1 MAANVLSPFKARLSV
16 RVKGLVYLPEELL
29 VTIFQKQR
37 FSMLAVIGL
46 LGSLFTL
53 GDIWQEAAS
62 PNLSK
67 GKHKEEQASPLSL
80 SLRITNVF
88 LLPYLL
94 I

>member
-1 MAANVLSPFKARLSV
+1 
-16 RVKGLVYLPEELL
+16 
-29 VTIFQKQR
+29 
-37 FSMLAVIGL
+37 MLAVIGL